1 MAERPELLAQ
11 AKALGIKSAN
21 TMKNVDLEA
30 AIEAAKITGA
40 SLSEKSVT
48 DAPVYDK
55 PDYAESDKAPE
66 PPQDDFGTE
75 PEQPAPKAQP
85 QQQPTTQAVD
95 PAAVYAVLSK
105 EINDKFNALQQAN
118 PQIKPSTPDAE
129 IAKRRDSDRKAIA
142 QQEKVPFL
150 LSGGIGIGEPDYIVS
165 CVNGHVKKV
174 YIGKEENIP
183 LAHRENIIRSLEL
196 RRTAAKNMQQRENEA
211 LKALGV

>member
-1 MAERPELLAQ
+1 MASRAELMAE
-11 AKALGIKSAN
+11 AKSLGIKSAN
-21 TMKNVDLEA
+21 LMKNEDIEA

-40 SLSEKSVT
+40 SLEET
-48 DAPVYDK
+48 DKV
-55 PDYAESDKAPE
+55 PE
-66 PPQDDFGTE
+66 PPQDDFDAE
-75 PEQPAPKAQP
+75 PETPTPKAQP
-85 QQQPTTQAVD
+85 QQPATTQGVD

-129 IAKRRDSDRKAIA
+129 IAKRREGDKKAIA

-150 LSGGIGIGEPDYIVS
+150 LMGGIGLGEPDYIVS

-183 LAHRENIIRSLEL
+183 LAHRENIARALEQQ
-196 RRTAAKNMQQRENEA
+196 RKNNKAMQQRENEA